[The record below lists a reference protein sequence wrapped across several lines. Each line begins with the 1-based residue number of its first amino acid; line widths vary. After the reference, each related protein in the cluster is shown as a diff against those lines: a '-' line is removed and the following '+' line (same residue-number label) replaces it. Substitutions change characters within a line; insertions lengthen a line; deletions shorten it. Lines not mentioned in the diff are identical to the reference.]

1 MSETHGEREIRRYIP
16 TESAIKQMFQGNKKY
31 FDEAAKFLAE
41 LFNSETA
48 LEEGTWFE
56 SEEDFLKN
64 GYSDLI
70 DLVDVDGGED
80 DRFRIA
86 WLAIDGTDIGDDFD
100 FEDYDDEE
108 EGEYIP
114 TEDAIKKIFYG
125 NENYF
130 DEAAKIIAVWYK
142 DRVDVS
148 GDSHFESERDF
159 IKNGFPDLVDLLYE
173 QWDTDKIRIAWLAI
187 DGTDIDDDADEEKD
201 QLVDVMFK
209 LKRRISKIKSK
220 LE

>member
-48 LEEGTWFE
+48 LEESTWFE

-108 EGEYIP
+108 EGGYIP

-142 DRVDVS
+142 DRVEVS

-173 QWDTDKIRIAWLAI
+173 QWDTDKVRIAWLAI

>member
-64 GYSDLI
+64 GYPDLI

-108 EGEYIP
+108 EGGYIP

-142 DRVDVS
+142 DRVEVS

-209 LKRRISKIKSK
+209 LKHRISKIKSK

>member
-41 LFNSETA
+41 MFNDEDV
-48 LEEGTWFE
+48 LEESTWFE

-64 GYSDLI
+64 GYQDLI

-86 WLAIDGTDIGDDFD
+86 WLAIDGTDID
-100 FEDYDDEE
+100 
-108 EGEYIP
+108 
-114 TEDAIKKIFYG
+114 
-125 NENYF
+125 
-130 DEAAKIIAVWYK
+130 
-142 DRVDVS
+142 
-148 GDSHFESERDF
+148 
-159 IKNGFPDLVDLLYE
+159 DLV
-173 QWDTDKIRIAWLAI
+173 
-187 DGTDIDDDADEEKD
+187 EEKD
-201 QLVDVMFK
+201 LLADVMFK
-209 LKRRISKIKSK
+209 VKRQISKTKSK

>member
-64 GYSDLI
+64 GYPDLI

-108 EGEYIP
+108 EGGYIP

-159 IKNGFPDLVDLLYE
+159 IKNGFSDLVDLLYE

>member
-1 MSETHGEREIRRYIP
+1 MSEAHDEREIRRYIP

-64 GYSDLI
+64 GYPDLI
-70 DLVDVDGGED
+70 DLVDVDSGED

-108 EGEYIP
+108 EGGYIP

-142 DRVDVS
+142 DRVEVS

-201 QLVDVMFK
+201 QLVAIMFK
-209 LKRRISKIKSK
+209 MKRRISKLKSK

>member
-64 GYSDLI
+64 GYPDLI

-173 QWDTDKIRIAWLAI
+173 QWDTDKVRIAWLAI

>member
-41 LFNSETA
+41 MFNDEDV
-48 LEEGTWFE
+48 LEESTWFE

-64 GYSDLI
+64 GYQDLI
-70 DLVDVDGGED
+70 DLVDVDSDDD

-86 WLAIDGTDIGDDFD
+86 RLAIDGTDISDDFD

-108 EGEYIP
+108 EDVYIP
-114 TEDAIKKIFYG
+114 TESAIKQIFYG
-125 NENYF
+125 NEYCF
-130 DEAAKIIAVWYK
+130 DEAASIIAEWYR
-142 DRVDVS
+142 DRVAIS
-148 GDSHFESERDF
+148 GHSHFKSEKDF

-187 DGTDIDDDADEEKD
+187 DGTDIDDDPNKEKD
-201 QLVDVMFK
+201 RLVDVMFK
-209 LKRRISKIKSK
+209 MKRQISKIKSK
-220 LE
+220 LK

>member
-1 MSETHGEREIRRYIP
+1 MSEAHDEREIRRYIP

-56 SEEDFLKN
+56 SEEAFLRN
-64 GYSDLI
+64 GYPDLI

-108 EGEYIP
+108 EGGYIP

>member
-1 MSETHGEREIRRYIP
+1 MSEAHDEREIRRYIP

-64 GYSDLI
+64 GYPDLI
-70 DLVDVDGGED
+70 DLVDVDSGED

-108 EGEYIP
+108 EGGYIP

-125 NENYF
+125 NGNYF

-142 DRVDVS
+142 DRVEVS

-201 QLVDVMFK
+201 QLVAIMFK
-209 LKRRISKIKSK
+209 MKRRISKLKSK

>member
-64 GYSDLI
+64 GYPDLI

>member
-1 MSETHGEREIRRYIP
+1 MSEAHDEREIRRYIP

-64 GYSDLI
+64 GYPDLI

-209 LKRRISKIKSK
+209 LKRRVSKIKNK

>member
-1 MSETHGEREIRRYIP
+1 MSEDYGEKEIRRYIP

-64 GYSDLI
+64 GYPDLI

-86 WLAIDGTDIGDDFD
+86 WLAIDGTDISDDFD

-108 EGEYIP
+108 EDVYIP
-114 TEDAIKKIFYG
+114 TESVIKRILYG
-125 NENYF
+125 NKNYF
-130 DEAAKIIAVWYK
+130 DEAAKIIAEWYK
-142 DRVDVS
+142 DRVEIS
-148 GDSHFESERDF
+148 GDSHFKSEKDF
-159 IKNGFPDLVDLLYE
+159 IKNGYLDLIDLLDE

-187 DGTDIDDDADEEKD
+187 DGTDIDDDANTEKD
-201 QLVDVMFK
+201 QLVDIMFK
-209 LKRRISKIKSK
+209 MKRRISKIKSK

>member
-1 MSETHGEREIRRYIP
+1 MSEAHDEREIRRYIP

-48 LEEGTWFE
+48 LEESTWFE

-64 GYSDLI
+64 GYPDLI

-108 EGEYIP
+108 EGGYIP

>member
-64 GYSDLI
+64 GYPDLI

-108 EGEYIP
+108 EGGYIP

>member
-56 SEEDFLKN
+56 SKEDFLKN
-64 GYSDLI
+64 GYPDLI

>member
-41 LFNSETA
+41 MFNDEDV
-48 LEEGTWFE
+48 LEESTWFE

-64 GYSDLI
+64 GYQDLI
-70 DLVDVDGGED
+70 DLVDVDSDDD

-86 WLAIDGTDIGDDFD
+86 RLAIDGTDISDDFD
-100 FEDYDDEE
+100 FEGYDDEE
-108 EGEYIP
+108 EDVYIP
-114 TEDAIKKIFYG
+114 TESAIKQIFYG
-125 NENYF
+125 DEHYF
-130 DEAAKIIAVWYK
+130 DEAARIIAEWYR
-142 DRVDVS
+142 DRVAIS
-148 GDSHFESERDF
+148 GHSHFKSEKDF

-187 DGTDIDDDADEEKD
+187 DGTDIDDDADTEKD

-209 LKRRISKIKSK
+209 MKRQISKTKSK

>member
-64 GYSDLI
+64 GYPDLI

-114 TEDAIKKIFYG
+114 TEDAIKKIFYE

>member
-1 MSETHGEREIRRYIP
+1 MSEAHGEREIRRYIP
-16 TESAIKQMFQGNKKY
+16 TESAIKQMFQGNKNY

-64 GYSDLI
+64 GYPDLI

-108 EGEYIP
+108 EGGYIP

-130 DEAAKIIAVWYK
+130 DEAAKIIAVWYR
-142 DRVDVS
+142 DRVEVS

-187 DGTDIDDDADEEKD
+187 DGTDIDDDADTEKD

-209 LKRRISKIKSK
+209 MKRRISKIKSK

>member
-64 GYSDLI
+64 GYLDLI

-114 TEDAIKKIFYG
+114 TEDVIKKIFYG

>member
-1 MSETHGEREIRRYIP
+1 MSEAHDEREIRRYIP

-64 GYSDLI
+64 GYPDLI

-108 EGEYIP
+108 EGGYIP

-125 NENYF
+125 NESYF
-130 DEAAKIIAVWYK
+130 DEAAKIMAVWYK

-187 DGTDIDDDADEEKD
+187 DGTDINDDADEEKD

>member
-1 MSETHGEREIRRYIP
+1 MSETHDEREIRRYIP

-41 LFNSETA
+41 MFNDEDV
-48 LEEGTWFE
+48 LEESTWFE

-100 FEDYDDEE
+100 FEDYDDEG
-108 EGEYIP
+108 EGGYIP

-173 QWDTDKIRIAWLAI
+173 QWDTDKLRIAWLAI
-187 DGTDIDDDADEEKD
+187 DGTDIDDDADKEKD
-201 QLVDVMFK
+201 QFVDVMFK
-209 LKRRISKIKSK
+209 MKRQISKIKRM

>member
-1 MSETHGEREIRRYIP
+1 MSEAHDEREIRRYIP

-64 GYSDLI
+64 GYPDLI

-108 EGEYIP
+108 EGGYIP

-148 GDSHFESERDF
+148 EDSHFESERDF

-201 QLVDVMFK
+201 QLVDVVFK

>member
-1 MSETHGEREIRRYIP
+1 MSEAHDEREIRRYIP

-64 GYSDLI
+64 GYPDLI

-108 EGEYIP
+108 EGGYIP

-142 DRVDVS
+142 DRVEVS

>member
-16 TESAIKQMFQGNKKY
+16 TESAIKKLFRGNKKY

-41 LFNSETA
+41 MFNDEDV
-48 LEEGTWFE
+48 LEESTWFE

-64 GYSDLI
+64 GYQDLI
-70 DLVDVDGGED
+70 DLVDVDSDDD

-86 WLAIDGTDIGDDFD
+86 RLAIDGTDISDDFD

-108 EGEYIP
+108 EGVYIP
-114 TEDAIKKIFYG
+114 TESAIKQIFYG
-125 NENYF
+125 DKNYF
-130 DEAAKIIAVWYK
+130 DEAAKIMAEWYK
-142 DRVDVS
+142 DRVEVS
-148 GDSHFESERDF
+148 GDSHFKSEKDF
-159 IKNGFPDLVDLLYE
+159 IKNGYLDLIDLLDE

-187 DGTDIDDDADEEKD
+187 DGTDIDDDADTEKD
-201 QLVDVMFK
+201 QLLDVILKM
-209 LKRRISKIKSK
+209 KRRISKIKSK

>member
-1 MSETHGEREIRRYIP
+1 MSEAHDEREIRRYIP

-64 GYSDLI
+64 GYPDLI

-125 NENYF
+125 NESYF
-130 DEAAKIIAVWYK
+130 DEAAKIMAVWYK

-187 DGTDIDDDADEEKD
+187 DGTDINDDADEEKD

>member
-1 MSETHGEREIRRYIP
+1 MSETHDEREIRRYIP

-64 GYSDLI
+64 GYPDLI

-108 EGEYIP
+108 EGGYIP

>member
-1 MSETHGEREIRRYIP
+1 MSEAHDEREIRRYIP

-64 GYSDLI
+64 GYPDLI

-108 EGEYIP
+108 EGGYIP

-142 DRVDVS
+142 DRVGVS

-209 LKRRISKIKSK
+209 MKRQISKLKSK

>member
-1 MSETHGEREIRRYIP
+1 MSEAHDEREIRRYIP

-64 GYSDLI
+64 GYPDLI

-108 EGEYIP
+108 EGGYIP

-201 QLVDVMFK
+201 QLVDIMFK
-209 LKRRISKIKSK
+209 MKRQISKLKSK

>member
-64 GYSDLI
+64 GYPDLI

-86 WLAIDGTDIGDDFD
+86 WLSIDGTDIGDDFD

-125 NENYF
+125 NKKYF

>member
-64 GYSDLI
+64 GYLDLI

-108 EGEYIP
+108 EGGYIP

-142 DRVDVS
+142 DRVEVS

-173 QWDTDKIRIAWLAI
+173 QWDTDKVRIAWLAI

>member
-64 GYSDLI
+64 GYLDLI

-108 EGEYIP
+108 EGGYIP

>member
-48 LEEGTWFE
+48 LEESTWFE

-114 TEDAIKKIFYG
+114 TEDVIKKIFYG

>member
-1 MSETHGEREIRRYIP
+1 MSEAHDEREIRRYIP

-64 GYSDLI
+64 GYPDLI

-108 EGEYIP
+108 EGGYIP

>member
-16 TESAIKQMFQGNKKY
+16 TESAIKKLFQGNKKY

-48 LEEGTWFE
+48 LEESTWFE

-70 DLVDVDGGED
+70 DLVDIDGGED

-108 EGEYIP
+108 EDVYIP
-114 TEDAIKKIFYG
+114 TESVIKRILYG
-125 NENYF
+125 NKNYF
-130 DEAAKIIAVWYK
+130 DEAAKIIAEWYK
-142 DRVDVS
+142 DRVEIS
-148 GDSHFESERDF
+148 GDSHFKSEKDF
-159 IKNGFPDLVDLLYE
+159 LKNGYLDLIDLLDE

-187 DGTDIDDDADEEKD
+187 DGTDIDNDADTEKD
-201 QLVDVMFK
+201 QLVDIMFK
-209 LKRRISKIKSK
+209 MKRRISKIKSV

>member
-1 MSETHGEREIRRYIP
+1 MSEAHDEREIRRYIP

-64 GYSDLI
+64 GYPDLI

-108 EGEYIP
+108 AGGYVP

-125 NENYF
+125 NESYF
-130 DEAAKIIAVWYK
+130 DEAAKIIAEWYK